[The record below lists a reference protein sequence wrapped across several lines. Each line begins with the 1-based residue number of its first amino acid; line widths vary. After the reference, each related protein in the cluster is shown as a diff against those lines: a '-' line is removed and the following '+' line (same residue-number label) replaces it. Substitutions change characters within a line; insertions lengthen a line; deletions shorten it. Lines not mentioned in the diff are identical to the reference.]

1 MLVSL
6 SIHNFAIIEDL
17 DVQFTKD
24 MSILTGETGAG
35 KSILIDALSLLLG
48 ERSSFEKIRVG
59 ALKAQ
64 IEGEFEIQKKL
75 YFIIS
80 KKHMEKILFPMPI

>member
-64 IEGEFEIQKKL
+64 IEGEFEIQKEAL
-75 YFIIS
+75 LHHFQETYGEDIIPDA
-80 KKHMEKILFPMPI
+80 H